1 MFDTYPGRAPKLRR
15 TIQERGA
22 VGRGLMLLLET
33 QFRADTIITAHHCAE
48 FAGGGAGGA
57 T

>member
-1 MFDTYPGRAPKLRR
+1 
-15 TIQERGA
+15 
-22 VGRGLMLLLET
+22 MLLLET

-48 FAGGGAGGA
+48 FAGGGAGEA